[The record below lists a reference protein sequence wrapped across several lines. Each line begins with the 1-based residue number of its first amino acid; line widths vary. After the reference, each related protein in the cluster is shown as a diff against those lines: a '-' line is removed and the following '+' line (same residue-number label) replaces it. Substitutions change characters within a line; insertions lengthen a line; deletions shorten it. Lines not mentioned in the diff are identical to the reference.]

1 MKPNKI
7 ALKLIRNTALDNGMT
22 VREFTSTTE
31 VTVKS
36 KTGLLHTFVIRL
48 LGETSVMIGSKTLV
62 VNTIKDLESI
72 IKSSLKEFK
81 TMA

>member
-7 ALKLIRNTALDNGMT
+7 ALKLIRNSALDNGMS

-48 LGETSVMIGSKTLV
+48 LGETTVMIGSKTLV

-72 IKSSLKEFK
+72 IKASLKEFK